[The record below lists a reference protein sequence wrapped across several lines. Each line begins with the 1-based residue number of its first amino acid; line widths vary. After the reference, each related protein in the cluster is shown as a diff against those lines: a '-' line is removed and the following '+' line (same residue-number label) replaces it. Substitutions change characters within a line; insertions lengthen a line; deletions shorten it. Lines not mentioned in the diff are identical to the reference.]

1 MSRPSCRGISHCS
14 GVIRPDWLATCIRQ
28 GAMIQHLARTID
40 HALSLL
46 RTMAEGN
53 PEAQRKLR
61 EASALLHAAADAVAS
76 AAHESNRRAA

>member
-1 MSRPSCRGISHCS
+1 
-14 GVIRPDWLATCIRQ
+14 
-28 GAMIQHLARTID
+28 MIQHLARTID

-76 AAHESNRRAA
+76 AARESNRRAA